1 MSNNF
6 DKDKVF
12 NELNIHVEVTT
23 EFRQNSFGIINSYV
37 DVKHTEHRDKIQQAK
52 TEEEKTVLYE
62 EICKLQYQRLLL
74 EIIIN
79 NLQKILLPPLIS
91 VPFNLQPLNDL
102 KKVWPI
108 PDNQSE

>member
-1 MSNNF
+1 MSSIQSTEI
-6 DKDKVF
+6 KF
-12 NELNIHVEVTT
+12 NK
-23 EFRQNSFGIINSYV
+23 Q
-37 DVKHTEHRDKIQQAK
+37 KPKK
-52 TEEEKTVLYE
+52 KKTVLYE

-79 NLQKILLPPLIS
+79 NLPKILLPPLIS